1 VPIRIIGAGLAGSE
15 AAWQCARRGLAVSLY
30 EMRPQRNTSAHETD
44 FLAELVC
51 SNSLKSD
58 SENSAPWL
66 LKQEMRHAGS
76 LLMEVAQRTAV
87 PAGHALAV
95 DRLEFSRL
103 VTEAIASEPLIRLI
117 REEVTSLEGR
127 DGADFN
133 GVTIIATGPLTSDA
147 LAAEIQRLSGS
158 QRLFFFDSISPIVEA
173 DSIDHAKVY
182 RAARYDKGTADYI
195 NCPMQ
200 REQYEAF
207 IAALAEA
214 RPVQSHEAQRVDG
227 HDWDNAQYFEGCLP
241 IEEIARRGPDTL
253 RFGPMKP
260 VGLRNPHTG
269 NIPYAVVQLRQENL
283 RADSYNI
290 VGFQNHLKF
299 GEQARILRMIPG
311 LENARFLRYGQI
323 HRNTY
328 INAPALLAPTLQMKQ
343 HPRFIFAGQL
353 SGVEGYVESI
363 ATGLLAGLTAAALAT
378 GVANTGVAN
387 EVSGGLHP
395 PSVSECGEQN
405 AGAPFKPSFGLRG
418 AVDFAQSLESIAAP
432 RSSAHGSLVH
442 YICGADPAHFQ
453 PANITFDL
461 LEQLDEATRRKVRD
475 KKLRHQMV
483 CERALAAFDSWFQK
497 LAGLLPTR

>member
-1 VPIRIIGAGLAGSE
+1 LLPNTQPNTQPNSQPNPRPDPHSSPLPIRVIGAGLAGPE
-15 AAWQCARRGLAVSLY
+15 AAWQCARRGLAVSLC
-30 EMRPQRNTSAHETD
+30 EMRPLRRTPAHETD
-44 FLAELVC
+44 LFAELVC

-66 LKQEMRHAGS
+66 LKHEMRHAGS
-76 LLMEVAQRTAV
+76 LLMELARRASV

-103 VTEAIASEPLIRLI
+103 ATEAIAAEPLIHVERG
-117 REEVTSLEGR
+117 EVTSLGF
-127 DGADFN
+127 DNADFD
-133 GVTIIATGPLTSDA
+133 GVTILATGPLTSDA
-147 LAAEIQRLSGS
+147 LAAEIQRLSGAD
-158 QRLFFFDSISPIVEA
+158 RLFFFDSISPIVEA
-173 DSIDHAKVY
+173 DSIDHSKVY

-195 NCPMQ
+195 NCPMM
-200 REQYEAF
+200 REEYEAF
-207 IAALAEA
+207 LAALAQA
-214 RPVQSHEAQRVDG
+214 QRVQPHEAQGAEG

-283 RADSYNI
+283 RADSYNL

-299 GEQARILRMIPG
+299 GEQARILRLIPG
-311 LENARFLRYGQI
+311 LENAKFLRYGQI

-328 INAPALLAPTLQMKQ
+328 INAPALLTPTLQMKQ
-343 HPRFIFAGQL
+343 HPNILFAGQL

-378 GVANTGVAN
+378 GA
-387 EVSGGLHP
+387 EP
-395 PSVSECGEQN
+395 IP
-405 AGAPFKPSFGLRG
+405 
-418 AVDFAQSLESIAAP
+418 AP
-432 RSSAHGSLVH
+432 RASAHGSLTN
-442 YICGADPAHFQ
+442 YLCNADPAHFQ

-461 LEQLDEATRRKVRD
+461 LEQLDEPTKRKVRD

-483 CERALAAFDSWFQK
+483 CQRAFAAWESWFQQIEQ
-497 LAGLLPTR
+497 LLPTR